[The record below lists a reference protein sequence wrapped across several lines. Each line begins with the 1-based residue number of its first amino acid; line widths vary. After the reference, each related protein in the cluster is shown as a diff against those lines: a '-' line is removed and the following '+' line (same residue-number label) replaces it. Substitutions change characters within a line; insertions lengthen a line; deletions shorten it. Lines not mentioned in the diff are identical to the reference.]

1 MPVPAIVLLA
11 GYNFLRTWNL
21 SDLSDVYPSQNEP
34 ISPWGGIAS
43 HMKYGSRVMAALLA
57 VAVLLGGVL
66 FTTIAKGGPV
76 RTAEASDFDR
86 RITITGSAEITLE
99 PDMCRLVVGVQSEG
113 ATGSEAQRKSDVVIS
128 AMVARLL
135 SLGLKQADVKTVG
148 FNLYPVYDYRP
159 YDSKEPPKLEPIG
172 FRSHQ
177 RLQVTVRD
185 LAKVGAVIDEC
196 IAAGANSIEDITYG
210 LADTSEARKQA
221 LSKAVADAKAKA
233 DVIAQ
238 AMGVRVIEIT
248 SVQEHGV
255 DYGFY
260 KSPSAYMERADG
272 AGGAMPMPGEVTVR
286 ASIGMVVRY

>member
-1 MPVPAIVLLA
+1 MR
-11 GYNFLRTWNL
+11 Y
-21 SDLSDVYPSQNEP
+21 S
-34 ISPWGGIAS
+34 
-43 HMKYGSRVMAALLA
+43 SRIMAALLV

-86 RITITGSAEITLE
+86 KITITGSAEITLE
-99 PDMCRLVVGVQSEG
+99 PNMCRLTVGVQSEG
-113 ATGSEAQRKSDVVIS
+113 ATGSEAQRKSDAVMS
-128 AMVARLL
+128 AIIGRLL
-135 SLGLKQADVKTVG
+135 ALGLQKADIKTVG

-159 YDSKEPPKLEPIG
+159 YESKEPPKLEPIG
-172 FRSHQ
+172 FRSFQ
-177 RLQVTVRD
+177 RLQVTLRD
-185 LAKVGAVIDEC
+185 LAKVGAAIDES

-210 LADTSEARKQA
+210 LSDTTEARKQA
-221 LSKAVADAKAKA
+221 LGKAVADAKAKA

-238 AMGVRVIEIT
+238 AMGVKVIEIT

-260 KSPSAYMERADG
+260 KSPSAYMDRAEG